1 VQDIK
6 KLKIRLYFSTRRGKD
21 MAQAKSKQVE
31 IANKRVALTPSTWAA
46 LSNIKPPGKSL
57 GDTVADLIT
66 EHQKRMLERDLD
78 EIDTSGNFIP
88 WEEAKKDLGL

>member
-1 VQDIK
+1 
-6 KLKIRLYFSTRRGKD
+6 
-21 MAQAKSKQVE
+21 MAETKGELGE

-78 EIDTSGNFIP
+78 EIDAKGDFIP
-88 WEEAKKDLGL
+88 WEKAKKELGL